1 MERSGPLTQLYWPLT
16 CRETEGYLIGW
27 NIRGFICCV
36 ITVLQVP
43 LDTLQEILES
53 SDITL
58 LGVISSSA
66 TSTESQEAIRQKNT
80 ADIWF
85 TLKQGP
91 DVVIQDF
98 NCCGYR
104 YKVSAH
110 IIYYDNSP
118 LALHPCNLFRSSQ
131 VAKESYVAEI
141 CQYLNRTIQ
150 VERKMRSQLG
160 LAETHSEVRLDNKCN
175 AFVWPVQVL
184 FELVIY
190 IYKWRVPYFGYSLS
204 SVPYRSMVL
213 MQIQRRLKDFHNWR
227 RHSEDWTDGSPE
239 ASQKFL
245 DSYLRAYSSLCTI
258 LIDLI
263 LGVVSFIVV
272 SNFVGESLVTVHS
285 LASLVHIDV
294 LKSEVNWLMDL
305 PAGFKP
311 NVELDQSIG
320 RGILAF
326 VSYWNY
332 VTTFLTRLEP
342 QFVLVVAV
350 IGSLGFSMQIALVT
364 DIIDFCSIHM

>member
-1 MERSGPLTQLYWPLT
+1 MERSGPLTQLYWPLS
-16 CRETEGYLIGW
+16 CRQAEGFLLGW

-36 ITVLQVP
+36 ITVVQVP
-43 LDTLQEILES
+43 FTALQKILES
-53 SDITL
+53 SDIQL
-58 LGVISSSA
+58 LGVISSQGQQSA
-66 TSTESQEAIRQKNT
+66 SQEVVTLQNT

-91 DVVIQDF
+91 DVVIQDL

-110 IIYYDNSP
+110 VIYYDNSA
-118 LALHPCNLFRSSQ
+118 LALHPCNLFRSSMSS
-131 VAKESYVAEI
+131 KESYVSEV
-141 CQYLNRTIQ
+141 CQYLNRTVLVEKQ
-150 VERKMRSQLG
+150 VRAELG
-160 LAETHSEVRLDNKCN
+160 LIHAHSEVSIDNKCG

-184 FELVIY
+184 FELVMY
-190 IYKWRVPYFGYSLS
+190 VYRWRVPYFGYSLS
-204 SVPYRSMVL
+204 SVPYKSMVL
-213 MQIQRRLKDFHNWR
+213 MQIQRRLEDFYNWR
-227 RHSEDWTDGSPE
+227 MHSEDCTDGSPE

-245 DSYLRAYSSLCTI
+245 ESYLRAYSSLCI
-258 LIDLI
+258 IVLDLV
-263 LGVVSFIVV
+263 LGVASFVVV
-272 SNFVGESLVTVHS
+272 SNFVGDALIAVHS

-294 LKSEVNWLMDL
+294 LKSEVNWLMEL

-350 IGSLGFSMQIALVT
+350 IGSLGVSMQIALLT